1 MEYRALLT
9 VVLDFATASLLGVLV
24 GIEREKRKVE
34 EEKTG
39 HIAGLRTFILLAL
52 FGAVASWLSRTLS
65 SPWTFATAF
74 VIVGAFVVAGFGYIV
89 TARSSQA
96 GKGLP
101 RLRRSSCSYSAP

>member
-39 HIAGLRTFILLAL
+39 HIAGLRTFILLVL
-52 FGAVASWLSRTLS
+52 FGAAASWLSRTLRLPGPS
-65 SPWTFATAF
+65 
-74 VIVGAFVVAGFGYIV
+74 
-89 TARSSQA
+89 
-96 GKGLP
+96 LP
-101 RLRRSSCSYSAP
+101 RS